1 MRDPGLQVAA
11 RGVSRKLASGL
22 ATLAF
27 CVAASA
33 PVHAQDD
40 SAVALERRVKA
51 AFLYRF
57 AGFVEWPHSAFAGPD
72 SPLTI
77 GVIGD
82 DPLVGEL
89 TQTLSG
95 RTVEGRTV
103 AVRRLRGVDQVA
115 DTHILFIGRSESSRL
130 GQLIRLVQ
138 PKPVFIVTET
148 AGALDAGS
156 TLNFV
161 ISEGRVRFEISLP
174 AAEKSGLTLSSRLLG
189 VAQSVRPRAP

>member
-1 MRDPGLQVAA
+1 
-11 RGVSRKLASGL
+11 
-22 ATLAF
+22 
-27 CVAASA
+27 
-33 PVHAQDD
+33 
-40 SAVALERRVKA
+40 
-51 AFLYRF
+51 
-57 AGFVEWPHSAFAGPD
+57 
-72 SPLTI
+72 
-77 GVIGD
+77 
-82 DPLVGEL
+82 L
-89 TQTLSG
+89 TQTVSG
-95 RTVEGRTV
+95 RTVEGRAV

-174 AAEKSGLTLSSRLLG
+174 AAEKSGLTLSSRLLS